1 MSWVL
6 GILGVLAGI
15 VAATWA
21 AYRSGASDQRAR
33 TLEALAEAGKR
44 RAKWEAEEDAR
55 IERDRLAAIEAAKLS
70 LAERR
75 EEARADID
83 AAEAK
88 LRKRT
93 EEPWEP

>member
-1 MSWVL
+1 MELLL
-6 GILGVLAGI
+6 GILGVLAGL
-15 VAATWA
+15 VGAAWM

-55 IERDRLAAIEAAKLS
+55 IERDRLAAIEAAKKTLE
-70 LAERR
+70 ERR
-75 EEARADID
+75 DEAKRDID
-83 AAEAK
+83 AAEAAL
-88 LRKRT
+88 LRRT

>member
-1 MSWVL
+1 MSWLL

-44 RAKWEAEEDAR
+44 RSQWEAEEDAR
-55 IERDRLAAIEAAKLS
+55 IERDRVAAIEAVRAQTEEHR
-70 LAERR
+70 AEA
-75 EEARADID
+75 EVDID

-88 LRKRT
+88 LRERT

>member
-1 MSWVL
+1 MDLLL
-6 GILGVLAGI
+6 GILGALGGLI
-15 VAATWA
+15 AAAWM

-44 RAKWEAEEDAR
+44 RANWEAEEDAR
-55 IERDRLAAIEAAKLS
+55 IERDRLAAIETAQLS

-75 EEARADID
+75 EEARVDID
-83 AAEAK
+83 AAEAA

>member
-1 MSWVL
+1 MSWLL

-33 TLEALAEAGKR
+33 TMEALAEAGKR
-44 RAKWEAEEDAR
+44 RSQWEAEEDAR

-70 LAERR
+70 LAEHR
-75 EEARADID
+75 EEARVDID
-83 AAEAK
+83 AAEAA

>member
-1 MSWVL
+1 MSWLL
-6 GILGVLAGI
+6 GILGMLAGI

-33 TLEALAEAGKR
+33 TLEALAEAGR
-44 RAKWEAEEDAR
+44 RRSQWEAEEDAR

-75 EEARADID
+75 EEARVDID
-83 AAEAK
+83 AAEAE
-88 LRKRT
+88 LRRRT